1 MNAIAILGEVVGDP
15 ELRET
20 PDGLAIAKFPLRFAA
35 ARPEEAPYQVSVV
48 VFGRVARPGE
58 TTRNLAQEVAQQF
71 HQGDTV
77 VVEGQLRMNT
87 IERDGYKEKRAE
99 VQARKVVSVS
109 AGAGLNTEFSV
120 QEPAPSFPPPKA
132 ASKPAAERRAAP
144 AKPPVN
150 LPSLE
155 EDELPF

>member
-109 AGAGLNTEFSV
+109 AGAGGFSV
-120 QEPAPSFPPPKA
+120 QESVPAAPPPKA

>member
-1 MNAIAILGEVVGDP
+1 MNAIAILGEVVSDP

-48 VFGRVARPGE
+48 VFGRVARSGE

-109 AGAGLNTEFSV
+109 AGAGGFSV
-120 QEPAPSFPPPKA
+120 QESVPSSPPPKA

>member
-20 PDGLAIAKFPLRFAA
+20 PDGLAIAKFPLRFVA

-109 AGAGLNTEFSV
+109 AGAGDFSV
-120 QEPAPSFPPPKA
+120 QEAPPPPKA
-132 ASKPAAERRAAP
+132 AAKPAAERRAAP

-150 LPSLE
+150 LPSLD

>member
-1 MNAIAILGEVVGDP
+1 MNAIAILGEVVDDP

-77 VVEGQLRMNT
+77 VVEGQLRMST

-109 AGAGLNTEFSV
+109 ARAGDFSV
-120 QEPAPSFPPPKA
+120 QDVPASPPPKA
-132 ASKPAAERRAAP
+132 AAKPAAERRPAP

>member
-58 TTRNLAQEVAQQF
+58 SGRNLAQEVAQQF

-109 AGAGLNTEFSV
+109 AGAGLDTGFSMP
-120 QEPAPSFPPPKA
+120 EPASPSSKA
-132 ASKPAAERRAAP
+132 AAKPAAERRAAP
-144 AKPPVN
+144 AKPPAN
-150 LPSLE
+150 LPSLAD
-155 EDELPF
+155 DELPF

>member
-58 TTRNLAQEVAQQF
+58 SGRNLAQEVAQQF

-109 AGAGLNTEFSV
+109 AGAGLDTGFSMP
-120 QEPAPSFPPPKA
+120 EPSSPPKA
-132 ASKPAAERRAAP
+132 AAKPAAERRAAP
-144 AKPPVN
+144 AKPPAN
-150 LPSLE
+150 LPSLAD
-155 EDELPF
+155 DELPF

>member
-35 ARPEEAPYQVSVV
+35 TRPEEVPYQVSVV

-109 AGAGLNTEFSV
+109 AGAGGFSV
-120 QEPAPSFPPPKA
+120 QESAPSSPPPKA

>member
-1 MNAIAILGEVVGDP
+1 MNAIAILGEVVNDP

-109 AGAGLNTEFSV
+109 AGAGDFSV
-120 QEPAPSFPPPKA
+120 QDVPASPPPKA
-132 ASKPAAERRAAP
+132 AAKPAAERRAAP

>member
-1 MNAIAILGEVVGDP
+1 MNAIAILGEVVSDP

-87 IERDGYKEKRAE
+87 IEREGYKEKRAE

-109 AGAGLNTEFSV
+109 AGAGEFSV
-120 QEPAPSFPPPKA
+120 QESAASPPPKA
-132 ASKPAAERRAAP
+132 ASKPAAERRVAP
-144 AKPPVN
+144 PKPPVN